1 MSICLYVGKNVSVDV
16 LLRKKR
22 RFGEI
27 APFWDTAVLASD
39 FAPFIWQGVSV
50 ISGKISQLVAK
61 VNSRSVFGH
70 LSKV

>member
-16 LLRKKR
+16 LL

-61 VNSRSVFGH
+61 ENSRSVFEH